1 MQLTLNA
8 YFYVS
13 FERYDVLQKKHPQ
26 SPETKIELQPYQQK
40 SLKVLTAATDS
51 SSTDVQSTE
60 KSTNLLLVCDTVII
74 IIMLTLMHCR

>member
-1 MQLTLNA
+1 M
-8 YFYVS
+8 
-13 FERYDVLQKKHPQ
+13 HPQ
-26 SPETKIELQPYQQK
+26 SPETKIELQPHQQK